1 MGWCTIILIKW
12 IQVSRI
18 NQITEMNQKELID
31 YYYQM
36 NHLRKT
42 IQLKTMSQS
51 LRIHHFILT
60 NRSIWTSHT
69 KRMNH
74 KYQANQYWIVN
85 QYLKINSTVKNERF
99 KYNTRPDSWIKS
111 FKSNQTSKMYSCG
124 MNRLSKMDVHILRS
138 FY

>member
-42 IQLKTMSQS
+42 IQMKTMSQS
-51 LRIHHFILT
+51 LRIHHFIVT

-74 KYQANQYWIVN
+74 KYQANQCWIVN

-99 KYNTRPDSWIKS
+99 KAIRDQIVES
-111 FKSNQTSKMYSCG
+111 
-124 MNRLSKMDVHILRS
+124 NRLNQIKHRKCIHVGWTAYQKWMCI
-138 FY
+138 F